1 MRNFRPGDKGR
12 QAAHIEQAPGFDFPI
27 GELIHRLQEFR
38 RRRSM
43 VGGFDYE
50 HKAHLLT
57 PHRAS
62 RGAIAAER
70 SRY

>member
-1 MRNFRPGDKGR
+1 LCAGDEGR
-12 QAAHIEQAPGFDFPI
+12 QPSHIEQAPGFDFPI
-27 GELIHRLQEFR
+27 GELVHRLQKLR

-43 VGGFDYE
+43 VGGFNYE
-50 HKAHLLT
+50 HKAHLWT

-62 RGAIAAER
+62 RGAIAER